1 MRGADGGNGDGA
13 RPIIFERL
21 SSGAGDDYARE
32 DGRVDWRQFISAHFS
47 VRRRI
52 VSFGPR

>member
-1 MRGADGGNGDGA
+1 MGADGGNGDGA